1 MADKNILKSIPKV
14 DEVLR
19 FPALEALSVSRA
31 CLTDS
36 VRDILGNIRAGILSG
51 ELENVPSTEEIC
63 ALVLSHTQEK
73 RQASLRGV
81 INGTGIVLHTNLGR
95 APMSAEAAEA
105 AAAAAKGYS
114 TLEYDLEKGCRGSR
128 HSHVEPLLTSL
139 TGAEAAMAVNNNA
152 AAVLLILSA
161 LGSGKEAIV
170 SRGELVEIGGSFRV
184 PDIMEACGC
193 ILREVGTT
201 NKTHLSDYERA
212 IGENTFALMK
222 VHTSNFRIV
231 GFSESADTAS
241 LAALAHGKGLP
252 LIYDLGSGSLV
263 PSASYGISG
272 EPDVPAAV
280 ADGADIICFSGD
292 KLLGG
297 PQAGIIVGKKHYIDI
312 IKSHPLARAMRID
325 KMTLAALEA
334 TLRIYADGES
344 VQKIPV
350 LSMLSA
356 SPEKLRERAEALSAL
371 LREKGIGCET
381 VGLSG
386 QVGGG
391 SAPTTELESRGVAVI
406 SERLSVNALEDVL
419 RRASVPVIGRIVDDR
434 FCLDVRTIRDVQL
447 AEAAEAIA
455 EVLS

>member
-36 VRDILGNIRAGILSG
+36 IREVLGSIRAGILRG
-51 ELENVPSTEEIC
+51 ELENVPSPEEIC
-63 ALVLSHTQEK
+63 ALVLSQADEK

-128 HSHVEPLLTSL
+128 HSHVEPLLTAI

-161 LGSGKEAIV
+161 LGSGKEAVV

-193 ILREVGTT
+193 VLREVGTT

-241 LAALAHGKGLP
+241 LASLAHEKGLP

-263 PSASYGISG
+263 PSATYGISD
-272 EPDVPAAV
+272 EPNVPAAI
-280 ADGADIICFSGD
+280 ADGADIVCFSGD

-297 PQAGIIVGKKHYIDI
+297 PQAGIIVGRKQYIDI
-312 IKSHPLARAMRID
+312 LKAHPPAR
-325 KMTLAALEA
+325 
-334 TLRIYADGES
+334 
-344 VQKIPV
+344 PW
-350 LSMLSA
+350 
-356 SPEKLRERAEALSAL
+356 
-371 LREKGIGCET
+371 
-381 VGLSG
+381 
-386 QVGGG
+386 
-391 SAPTTELESRGVAVI
+391 
-406 SERLSVNALEDVL
+406 
-419 RRASVPVIGRIVDDR
+419 
-434 FCLDVRTIRDVQL
+434 
-447 AEAAEAIA
+447 
-455 EVLS
+455 